1 MRGAGQMYFGGA
13 AAAREAY
20 VARATPRCMKHPC
33 KQRTRARRQ
42 LRLHAV
48 GSQSNATRL
57 RWSCDCDLIKY
68 SLHFYSRAEAV
79 MPQHWRA
86 LEVMEACKQNVQ
98 CEKRSRTAAVRCGAV
113 RRGAVLRRIVRCE
126 HFAWFTHSLI
136 GTLIRLIAARMQ
148 NHCAL
153 TCVTYCVEVGL

>member
-1 MRGAGQMYFGGA
+1 MCVARHRCIFEGA
-13 AAAREAY
+13 AAAHEAY
-20 VARATPRCMKHPC
+20 VARVTYKCMERPI
-33 KQRTRARRQ
+33 KQRTRARCQ

-57 RWSCDCDLIKY
+57 RWSCDRDLIKY

-98 CEKRSRTAAVRCGAV
+98 GEKRNRTAAVRCGAV
-113 RRGAVLRRIVRCE
+113 RRGAVLHRIVRCE
-126 HFAWFTHSLI
+126 RSLGSRFCSLARSFA
-136 GTLIRLIAARMQ
+136 
-148 NHCAL
+148 
-153 TCVTYCVEVGL
+153 